1 MFNLEKIKNKKEELD
16 YGFDF
21 QKNTENSTTKKEKKV
36 NKIKEELTLLKRDK
50 AQFTLL
56 KDSIE
61 TFFYI
66 NGSELFDYTIYDN
79 RIEVKFYYIDNNLNK
94 EKVEKVKNFLNKY
107 QKEKVFTNLKVI
119 SL

>member
-1 MFNLEKIKNKKEELD
+1 MFNLEKIKNKKQELD

-21 QKNTENSTTKKEKKV
+21 EEYSQVPSIKKAKKV
-36 NKIKEELTLLKRDK
+36 NKIKDELTLFKRDK

-61 TFFYI
+61 SFFYI
-66 NGSELFDYTIYDN
+66 NGGEIFDYTIYDN
-79 RIEVKFYYIDNNLNK
+79 RIEVKFFYIENDLNK
-94 EKVEKVKNFLNKY
+94 EKVEKIKNFLNKY
-107 QKEKVFTNLKVI
+107 QKEKVFKNLKII